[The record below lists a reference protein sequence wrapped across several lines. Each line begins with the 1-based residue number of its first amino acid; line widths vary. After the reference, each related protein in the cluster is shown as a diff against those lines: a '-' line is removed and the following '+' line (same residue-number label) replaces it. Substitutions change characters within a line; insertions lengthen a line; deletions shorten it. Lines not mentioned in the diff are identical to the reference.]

1 MNKIKKKIQEKIKNN
16 ILDKTWKRCVVV
28 FLIIFILVVVVGA
41 LSINYLG
48 ESIMN
53 KHVYVDTIIVKD
65 KFIGND
71 TQDDYYIVTDM
82 NNKTYVIDNNDI
94 GYDKQIYNKIKIGEK
109 YRVTMKNLPN
119 DTNMNIHILQVHN
132 DTG

>member
-28 FLIIFILVVVVGA
+28 FLIIFLLVVVGGA
-41 LSINYLG
+41 LSIDYLG
-48 ESIMN
+48 HVIMDKN
-53 KHVYVDTIIVKD
+53 VHVDTIIVKD

-71 TQDDYYIVTDM
+71 TQDDYYIITDM
-82 NNKTYVIDNNDI
+82 NNKTYIIDNNDM
-94 GYDKQIYNKIKIGEK
+94 GYDKQIYNTIKVGEK
-109 YRVTMKNLPN
+109 YRVTMRDSPN
-119 DTNMNIHILQVHN
+119 DTSMNIHILQVHN

>member
-28 FLIIFILVVVVGA
+28 FLIIFLLVVIGGA

-48 ESIMN
+48 EAIMN
-53 KHVYVDTIIVKD
+53 KNVYVDTIIVKD

-82 NNKTYVIDNNDI
+82 NNKTYVINNNDV
-94 GYDKQIYNKIKIGEK
+94 GYDKQIYNTIKVGEK
-109 YRVTMKNLPN
+109 YRVTMRDSPN
-119 DTNMNIHILQVHN
+119 DTSMNIHILQVHN